1 MNKILFPE
9 ANNEYI
15 QAAAAK
21 LAGTVEPVLEASDM
35 PTAAAKVQ
43 NGEADAIIAG
53 IDFSTR
59 DVILSARDV
68 FGMQEGRHVFT
79 SICVAYLPDGRRYIL
94 SDCATCKNPSAE
106 QLAEIVE
113 LVNEAA
119 AKILDDQPRIAM
131 LSFSTFGSGTND
143 PSLDKIHA
151 ALDTIRAK
159 RSDIVVDGE
168 MQLDAAVNARI
179 GEKKSAAHGGSPVAG
194 QANVLIVPD
203 INAGNIL
210 AKSLEQ
216 FAGAKIAG
224 PILLGFNKPI
234 SDLSRGSTVEDIVLT
249 AEALSKLL

>member
-21 LAGTVEPVLEASDM
+21 LAGTVEPILEASDM

-59 DVILSARDV
+59 DVILGARDV
-68 FGMQEGRHVFT
+68 FGMREGYHVFT
-79 SICVAYLPDGRRYIL
+79 SVCVAYLPDGRRYIL

-113 LVNEAA
+113 LANDAA
-119 AKILDDQPRIAM
+119 AKILDDQPRVAM

-143 PSLDKIHA
+143 PSLDKIRA

-210 AKSLEQ
+210 VKSLEQ

>member
-1 MNKILFPE
+1 MKKIIFPE

-21 LAGTVEPVLEASDM
+21 LAGAIEPVLEACDM
-35 PTAAAKVQ
+35 ATAAQKVQ

-59 DVILSARDV
+59 DVILGARDV
-68 FGMQEGRHVFT
+68 FGMTGNTFT

-94 SDCATCKNPSAE
+94 SDCATCKNPTAE
-106 QLAEIVE
+106 QLTEIVE
-113 LVNEAA
+113 LVNDAS
-119 AKILDDQPRIAM
+119 AKILDDQPRVAM

-143 PSLDKIHA
+143 SSLDKIHTV
-151 ALDTIRAK
+151 LDNIRAN
-159 RSDIVVDGE
+159 RPDIVIDGE
-168 MQLDAAVNARI
+168 IQLDAAVNARI
-179 GEKKSAAHGGSPVAG
+179 GEKKSAIRGGSPVAG

-249 AEALSKLL
+249 AECLEKLL

>member
-21 LAGTVEPVLEASDM
+21 LAGTVEPILVASDM
-35 PTAAAKVQ
+35 PTAVAKVQ

-59 DVILSARDV
+59 DVILGARDV
-68 FGMQEGRHVFT
+68 FGMREGYHVFT
-79 SICVAYLPDGRRYIL
+79 SVCVAYLPDGRRYIL

-113 LVNEAA
+113 LANDAA
-119 AKILDDQPRIAM
+119 AKILDDQPRVAM

-210 AKSLEQ
+210 VKSLEQ

-234 SDLSRGSTVEDIVLT
+234 SDLSRGSTVEDIILT

>member
-21 LAGTVEPVLEASDM
+21 LAGTVEPILEASDM

-59 DVILSARDV
+59 DVILGARDV
-68 FGMQEGRHVFT
+68 FGMREGCHVFT
-79 SICVAYLPDGRRYIL
+79 SVCVAYLPDGRRYIL

-113 LVNEAA
+113 LANDAA
-119 AKILDDQPRIAM
+119 AKILDDQPRVAM

-210 AKSLEQ
+210 VKSLEQ

>member
-21 LAGTVEPVLEASDM
+21 LAGTVEPILEASDM

-59 DVILSARDV
+59 DVILGARDV
-68 FGMQEGRHVFT
+68 FGMREGYHVFT
-79 SICVAYLPDGRRYIL
+79 SVCVAYLPDGRRYIL

-113 LVNEAA
+113 LANDAA
-119 AKILDDQPRIAM
+119 AKILDDQPRVAM

-151 ALDTIRAK
+151 ALDAIRTK
-159 RSDIVVDGE
+159 RPDIVVDGE

-249 AEALSKLL
+249 AECLEKLL

>member
-1 MNKILFPE
+1 MKKIIFPE

-15 QAAAAK
+15 RAAAAK
-21 LAGTVEPVLEASDM
+21 LAGTIEPILEPCDM
-35 PTAAAKVQ
+35 PTAAQKVL

-53 IDFSTR
+53 
-59 DVILSARDV
+59 
-68 FGMQEGRHVFT
+68 
-79 SICVAYLPDGRRYIL
+79 RRFIL
-94 SDCATCKNPSAE
+94 SDCATCKNPTTE
-106 QLAEIVE
+106 QLTEIVE
-113 LVNEAA
+113 FVHDAS
-119 AKILDDQPRIAM
+119 AKILDDEPRIAM

-143 PSLDKIHA
+143 PSLDKIHTV
-151 ALDTIRAK
+151 LDSIRVK
-159 RSDIVVDGE
+159 RPDIVIDGE
-168 MQLDAAVNARI
+168 IQLDAAVNARI
-179 GEKKSAAHGGSPVAG
+179 GEKKAATHGGSPVAG

-249 AEALSKLL
+249 AECLAKIA

>member
-1 MNKILFPE
+1 MKKIIFPE

-21 LAGTVEPVLEASDM
+21 LAGTIEPVLEASDM
-35 PTAAAKVQ
+35 VAAAKKVQ

-59 DVILSARDV
+59 DVILGAREV
-68 FGMQEGRHVFT
+68 FGTREGFHVFT
-79 SICVAYLPDGRRYIL
+79 SICVAYFPDGRRVVL
-94 SDCATCKNPSAE
+94 SDCATCKNPSDV

-113 LVNEAA
+113 LVNDAA
-119 AKILDDQPRIAM
+119 AKILDDEPRIAM

-143 PSLDKIHA
+143 PSLEKIHA
-151 ALDTIRAK
+151 ALEAVRAK
-159 RSDIVVDGE
+159 RPDIIVDGE

-216 FAGAKIAG
+216 FAGAHIAG

-249 AEALSKLL
+249 AECLAKML

>member
-1 MNKILFPE
+1 MKKIVFPE

-21 LAGTVEPVLEASDM
+21 MAGTVEPILEASDM
-35 PTAAAKVQ
+35 IAAAQKVQ
-43 NGEADAIIAG
+43 DGEADAIIAG

-59 DVILSARDV
+59 DVILGVREV
-68 FGMQEGRHVFT
+68 FGMLDGYHVFT

-94 SDCATCKNPSAE
+94 SDCATCKNPTAV

-113 LVNEAA
+113 LVNDAA
-119 AKILDDQPRIAM
+119 AKILDDEPRVAM

-143 PSLDKIHA
+143 PSLDKIHE
-151 ALDTIRAK
+151 ALDSVRAK
-159 RSDIVVDGE
+159 RPDIVVDGE

-179 GEKKSAAHGGSPVAG
+179 GEKKSATHGGSPVAG

-216 FAGAKIAG
+216 FAGAHIAG
-224 PILLGFNKPI
+224 PILLGFKKPV